1 MVTDPSY
8 ESLAEKLTGRLSPK
22 ELNSICRAYQM
33 AERAH
38 WGQSRDEGTPY
49 IHHPLRVAIAL
60 VEELGIYD
68 AELICA
74 ALLHD
79 VIEDSATTREDIAK
93 EFGERVAQI
102 VWLLT
107 KSEDS
112 DLGQYLAAIEAAAH
126 TGALTV
132 KLCDRLDNM
141 RSLALSPKSEK
152 KRRYAQITEQ
162 YYLPLAARS
171 NEYLHR
177 ELRRALEQ
185 LQAQDRPSRD
195 RRC

>member
-8 ESLAEKLTGRLSPK
+8 ELLAAKLAGRLKPQ
-22 ELNSICRAYQM
+22 ELELINRAYQV

-38 WGQSRDEGTPY
+38 SGQLRDEGTPY
-49 IHHPLRVAIAL
+49 IHHPLRVALAL

-79 VIEDSATTREDIAK
+79 VIEDSPTTREDIAR
-93 EFGERVAQI
+93 EFGDRVAQI

-107 KSEDS
+107 KSEDA

-132 KLCDRLDNM
+132 KLCDRLDNV
-141 RSLALSPKSEK
+141 RSLALSPNSEK
-152 KRRYAQITEQ
+152 KRRYVQVTEQ
-162 YYLPLAARS
+162 HYLPLAARS
-171 NEYLHR
+171 NGYIHR
-177 ELRRALEQ
+177 ELCRALEEIKSQ
-185 LQAQDRPSRD
+185 L
-195 RRC
+195 